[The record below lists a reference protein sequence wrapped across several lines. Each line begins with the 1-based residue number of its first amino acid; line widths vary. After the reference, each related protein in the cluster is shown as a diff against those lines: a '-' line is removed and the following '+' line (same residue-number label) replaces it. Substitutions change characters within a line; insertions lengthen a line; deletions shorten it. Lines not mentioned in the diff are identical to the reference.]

1 MFWLAEQLGGV
12 LVILFGLWL
21 GWQIFCWLVDLVS
34 PAPEK
39 R

>member
-21 GWQIFCWLVDLVS
+21 AWRLFCGFVDLVS
-34 PAPEK
+34 GELTK